1 MGLLDALLGR
11 SKPVRPDL
19 DQLFAL
25 PAAAVTLQAGADLVP
40 TGLGSVCFA
49 SVEGGAFK
57 QLQRDVRQLLDV
69 DTGGGAAGDAAGG
82 AGVAGGAAG
91 GAAAADGPGGSPGEG
106 PGGGIPVEFSQD
118 EYGYTWLLAR
128 HQPEEMVELVND
140 LHAVNT
146 LLEENGFGPQLL
158 CSLVGFRGVEET
170 ESEGAPARSLA
181 LVYLYKRGTFYPF
194 APQPGGKEK
203 RDSTLELQT
212 RGLLTDDL
220 PVEPDLGRWFPV
232 WGAPGL

>member
-1 MGLLDALLGR
+1 MGLLDAILGR

-25 PAAAVTLQAGADLVP
+25 PAAAITLQAGADLVP
-40 TGLGSVCFA
+40 TGVGSVCFA
-49 SVEGGAFK
+49 SVEGGAFQ
-57 QLQRDVRQLLDV
+57 QLQRDVQQLLDTDV
-69 DTGGGAAGDAAGG
+69 AHEPPEADATGRAGG
-82 AGVAGGAAG
+82 A
-91 GAAAADGPGGSPGEG
+91 
-106 PGGGIPVEFSQD
+106 PVEFSRD
-118 EYGYTWLLAR
+118 EYGYTWLLVR
-128 HQPEEMVELVND
+128 HPPEELTELVND

-158 CSLVGFRGVEET
+158 CSLVGFRGAD
-170 ESEGAPARSLA
+170 GADDRSLA

-194 APQPGGKEK
+194 APQPGRKEK
-203 RDSTLELQT
+203 RDSALELQV

-220 PVEPDLGRWFPV
+220 RVEGDLSRWFPV